1 MKDSRSDLGQI
12 LDEISSRARSDEI
25 GQIKDE
31 IGSRSDE
38 VFGRDQISYESRRD
52 LMDLGR
58 NFDRDQDCTQ
68 RVRADQAVAEP
79 IEPWPSCVRAVCEP
93 LPVAENCCLLAEKV
107 LPLAKKT
114 LLLPKN

>member
-52 LMDLGR
+52 LMDLG
-58 NFDRDQDCTQ
+58 
-68 RVRADQAVAEP
+68 
-79 IEPWPSCVRAVCEP
+79 
-93 LPVAENCCLLAEKV
+93 
-107 LPLAKKT
+107 
-114 LLLPKN
+114 